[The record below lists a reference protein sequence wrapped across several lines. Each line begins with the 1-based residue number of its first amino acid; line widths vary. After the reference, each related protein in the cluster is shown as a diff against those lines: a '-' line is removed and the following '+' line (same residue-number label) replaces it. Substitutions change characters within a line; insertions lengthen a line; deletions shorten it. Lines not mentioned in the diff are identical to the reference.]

1 MFQGQRRLAGLI
13 AILAIAIISGLA
25 SAQPQHTPPI
35 DGLVLADR
43 VGAPDR
49 AAVERAVAEVERA
62 PATTPNLDEAL
73 RRAARA
79 CEDVLADPARAL
91 ALYERI
97 LHEFPN
103 TAASRVAR
111 ARAELFR
118 GRVGTANAYAREA
131 AELAQLMAAADTLP
145 PAEVE
150 HRARAL
156 ATADWPGAPDAALF
170 LPEWL
175 QRTGR
180 LEAAH
185 ARYMDVVARWPESI
199 HATAALRGAA
209 SAALDDR
216 NWDRAVALAKRL
228 PVGEDTDRVLRDEL
242 IERAARG
249 RRFDRWYLISW
260 LGLAGSLLA
269 LLASCA
275 EAVLRGGRRWPSLR
289 PPVEVY
295 FLVPTSSVLVGVA
308 LTTHQAIAP
317 AVVIVSIGGLVLA
330 WLSGISL
337 ELLRARRRRVGL
349 RALLHIALCLVA
361 VVGLLYIV
369 LMHDNLLEM
378 MIETIEFGP
387 SS

>member
-1 MFQGQRRLAGLI
+1 MI
-13 AILAIAIISGLA
+13 TSGLGA
-25 SAQPQHTPPI
+25 AQPQPQQPPPL

-49 AAVERAVAEVERA
+49 AAIERAVAEIERA

-97 LHEFPN
+97 LDEFPN

-111 ARAELFR
+111 ARAALFR
-118 GRVGTANAYAREA
+118 GRVGDDNAYAREA
-131 AELAQLMAAADTLP
+131 AELAQLMATADTLP

-150 HRARAL
+150 RHATAL
-156 ATADWPGAPDAALF
+156 ATANWPGAPDAALF

-180 LEAAH
+180 LDAAH
-185 ARYMDVVARWPESI
+185 DRYMDVVARWPESI

-209 SAALDDR
+209 SAALDGR
-216 NWDRAVALAKRL
+216 NWDRAVALAMRL

-249 RRFDRWYLISW
+249 RRLDRWYMVSW
-260 LGLAGSLLA
+260 LGLVGA
-269 LLASCA
+269 LFGLFASCA
-275 EAVLRGGRRWPSLR
+275 EAILRGGRRWPSLR

-295 FLVPTSSVLVGVA
+295 FLVPISAVLVGVA
-308 LTTHQAIAP
+308 VTTHQAIAP
-317 AVVIVSIGGLVLA
+317 AVLIVSIGGLVLA
-330 WLSGISL
+330 WLSGITL
-337 ELLRARRRRVGL
+337 EHLRARRRRVGL
-349 RALLHIALCLVA
+349 RAVLHIALCLVA
-361 VVGLLYIV
+361 VVGLVYIV

-378 MIETIEFGP
+378 VIETVKFGP